1 MKLCQ
6 LKEGDKGIIIS
17 IDKNCIYY
25 NRLIK
30 MGVCGN
36 EKIIVLRISALGS
49 PMLINV
55 CGYNLCIGK
64 NIAKF
69 ITVNK
74 IMV

>member
-25 NRLIK
+25 NRLTK
-30 MGVCGN
+30 MGVCEK
-36 EKIIVLRISALGS
+36 EKIDVLRISVLGS

-55 CGYNLCIGK
+55 CNYNLCIGK
-64 NIAKF
+64 NIAKY